1 MVKLFS
7 LKTLFP
13 IWLLGCGLF
22 AVFGTPMTLATGALL
37 LMVGLLSPAVVIR
50 LLRHD
55 QSPTVAEALNRAE
68 GSSTRIASD
77 HAL

>member
-13 IWLLGCGLF
+13 IWLLGCGIF
-22 AVFGTPMTLATGALL
+22 AVFGSPMTLATGALL

-55 QSPTVAEALNRAE
+55 QSPTVAEALNRAD
-68 GSSTRIASD
+68 GSSST
-77 HAL
+77 

>member
-1 MVKLFS
+1 MVMKLFS

-22 AVFGTPMTLATGALL
+22 ALFGSPMTLATGALL

-50 LLRHD
+50 LLWQD
-55 QSPTVAEALNRAE
+55 DSPTVAEALNRAE
-68 GSSTRIASD
+68 GSSTT
-77 HAL
+77 